1 MGSEE
6 FASCKVVRGS
16 AGVDPTNTDDAA
28 TVAAIEQPI
37 RKPSFNRYSDEF
49 VVLAG
54 ELSFRHDGSRAH
66 LFRAPLKLRSATTRG
81 IESRAKV
88 VAPGSTPKSIL
99 QFLYALIYGY

>member
-54 ELSFRHDGSRAH
+54 NFHSVTTDPELICSELPSNCGALLPEELNRVR
-66 LFRAPLKLRSATTRG
+66 KL
-81 IESRAKV
+81 
-88 VAPGSTPKSIL
+88 
-99 QFLYALIYGY
+99 